1 MATPMTI
8 CSLLASCFGKCCACC
23 KNEDEGKSNTIKTT
37 FMCCVSAETIQL
49 DAKDGS
55 EEEEEE
61 ECAAKVEANLSS
73 TRKRGSLHK
82 EQETST

>member
-1 MATPMTI
+1 MATPTSI
-8 CSLLASCFGKCCACC
+8 CSLLASCFGKCC
-23 KNEDEGKSNTIKTT
+23 KKEDEGKSNSIKTT
-37 FMCCVSAETIQL
+37 FMFCVSAETIQL

-55 EEEEEE
+55 DEEEEKEM